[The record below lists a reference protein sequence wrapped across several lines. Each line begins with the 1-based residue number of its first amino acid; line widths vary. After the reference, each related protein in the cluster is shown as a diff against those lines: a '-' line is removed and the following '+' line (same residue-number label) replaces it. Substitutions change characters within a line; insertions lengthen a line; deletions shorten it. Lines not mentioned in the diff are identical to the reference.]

1 MEVPPR
7 LRQRRGAIH
16 AGDAAFWAVYEN
28 AGAWAT
34 LTLAYALMAAD
45 FFRDWVEE
53 VAKEPM
59 EVPVV
64 PRNLGLAGIDLAWAH
79 TGIYRRIVGDARRSV
94 SAQELVSRSARSLGV
109 IREAGDLR
117 VSAADRVRVLWY
129 ELSPHRRGLIL
140 IDDYGASGSA
150 S

>member
-1 MEVPPR
+1 M
-7 LRQRRGAIH
+7 
-16 AGDAAFWAVYEN
+16 
-28 AGAWAT
+28 
-34 LTLAYALMAAD
+34 
-45 FFRDWVEE
+45 EE

-109 IREAGDLR
+109 IRELR
-117 VSAADRVRVLWY
+117 D
-129 ELSPHRRGLIL
+129 ELQEIQGALASLRPAPD
-140 IDDYGASGSA
+140 DDYSPNNSDSSDSEDDIVGRPSGSKRKRA
-150 S
+150 TGGAGHREGPKRRKTG

>member
-64 PRNLGLAGIDLAWAH
+64 PRNLGLAGIELSWAH
-79 TGIYRRIVGDARRSV
+79 TGITLTFHRWSTLPTSRGRSYSV
-94 SAQELVSRSARSLGV
+94 SSTAKKRSCMEVS
-109 IREAGDLR
+109 
-117 VSAADRVRVLWY
+117 
-129 ELSPHRRGLIL
+129 P
-140 IDDYGASGSA
+140 
-150 S
+150 